1 MLSLPKLLVIALV
14 IGAVYYLFFRKP
26 TKKREETTTDS
37 SSKQQ
42 DKKLDDVMVEC
53 AKCGTFVSSKEAIIK
68 DGRYFC
74 SKECAE
80 L

>member
-14 IGAVYYLFFRKP
+14 IGAIYYLFFRKP
-26 TKKREETTTDS
+26 SKAADNSGAANGKKE
-37 SSKQQ
+37 

-68 DGRYFC
+68 DGRYYC
-74 SKECAE
+74 SKECAA

>member
-14 IGAVYYLFFRKP
+14 IAAVYYLFFRKP
-26 TKKREETTTDS
+26 VKKTEDTS
-37 SSKQQ
+37 GNGQKKQ
-42 DKKLDDVMVEC
+42 DKKPEDLMVEC
-53 AKCGTFVSSKEAIIK
+53 AKCGTFVSSKEALIK

>member
-1 MLSLPKLLVIALV
+1 MLSLPKLLVIVLV
-14 IGAVYYLFFRKP
+14 IGAIWYLFFRKP
-26 TKKREETTTDS
+26 AKKTPTDTGS
-37 SSKQQ
+37 TGSKKE
-42 DKKLDDVMVEC
+42 DKKLEEIMVEC

-74 SKECAE
+74 SKACAE